1 VTTPSIEAA
10 GPPSD
15 LGTAPPSGSSPQL
28 GLRENW
34 WQFSLFTVITLL
46 IGMTIGVERVALPP
60 LAHHAFG
67 ITSVLYTVS
76 FISAFGAVKS
86 AMNLVAGRLS
96 DRRGRKMI
104 LLAGWGFAVP
114 YALIIIF
121 ATAWWQVIVA
131 NLFLGV
137 NQALTWTMSVTAK
150 IDLVGPVN
158 RGLAVGVDESA
169 GYIGVGL
176 GGFAAGL
183 LVSSY
188 GLRPT
193 PYLLALGVVALGA
206 LLTLGPAKETLH
218 FARHESLT
226 QHMAIGDAAVV
237 SNPGPAPEPA
247 AATEPG
253 AGAGNAITEP
263 GDPGA
268 SRVGDPTAVAHT
280 LTGPSASAASPTF
293 PPARAAPPT
302 AATQPTAPGTADEQ
316 AQGSSHPPAPNL
328 RRLAAYMSWH
338 DRSMLAVC
346 QAGFLNKFAD
356 SLVAAFFPLYLARHG
371 VALADVGLLVGVYAW
386 VWGLGQVAAGALADR
401 IGRKMPITIGTLL
414 IAGGLALFVATADHG
429 AWFAGAALMGLGMA
443 LAYPNLITSVG
454 DVADPSWRGGAL
466 GVYRLW
472 RDGGYAIGPLV
483 LGVIAALG
491 GITAALWAGVAF
503 VGASGIVLLLL
514 LRETDPRR
522 RRQPPAWS
530 THPEWVS
537 P

>member
-1 VTTPSIEAA
+1 MPLSTAS
-10 GPPSD
+10 
-15 LGTAPPSGSSPQL
+15 GTSTSHRL

-34 WQFSLFTVITLL
+34 WQFSVFTAITLL

-60 LAHHAFG
+60 LARHAFG

-86 AMNLVAGRLS
+86 VMNLVSGRLS
-96 DRRGRKMI
+96 DRRGRKII
-104 LLAGWGFAVP
+104 LLTGWAFAVP

-150 IDLVGPVN
+150 IDLVGPTN

-188 GLRPT
+188 GLRPA
-193 PYLLALGVVALGA
+193 PYVLALGVVVVGVLV
-206 LLTLGPAKETLH
+206 TVGPAKETIN
-218 FARHESLT
+218 FARSESAEASSAGLSPT
-226 QHMAIGDAAVV
+226 K
-237 SNPGPAPEPA
+237 
-247 AATEPG
+247 ATE
-253 AGAGNAITEP
+253 
-263 GDPGA
+263 
-268 SRVGDPTAVAHT
+268 
-280 LTGPSASAASPTF
+280 ASAAP
-293 PPARAAPPT
+293 
-302 AATQPTAPGTADEQ
+302 
-316 AQGSSHPPAPNL
+316 SHPPAPQL

-346 QAGFLNKFAD
+346 QAGFFNKFAD
-356 SLVAAFFPLYLARHG
+356 TLVAAFFPLYLARRG
-371 VALADVGLLVGVYAW
+371 VSLAEIGLLVGVYAW

-401 IGRKMPITIGTLL
+401 IGRKLPITSGTFL
-414 IAGGLALFVATADHG
+414 IAGGLALFVATSPHD
-429 AWFAGAALMGLGMA
+429 AWFAGAGGMGVGMA
-443 LAYPNLITSVG
+443 LAYPNLITAVG
-454 DVADPSWRGGAL
+454 DVADPGWRGGAL

-472 RDGGYAIGPLV
+472 RDGGYAIGPLI
-483 LGVIAALG
+483 LGAIAATA
-491 GITAALWAGVAF
+491 GITAAIWAGVALL
-503 VGASGIVLLLL
+503 GASGLTLLVL
-514 LRETDPRR
+514 LRETDPHRR
-522 RRQPPAWS
+522 RSNPAWQS
-530 THPEWVS
+530 HPEWVA

>member
-1 VTTPSIEAA
+1 MTPDESASA
-10 GPPSD
+10 SSTPPA
-15 LGTAPPSGSSPQL
+15 TAPEAPADHRL

-34 WQFSLFTVITLL
+34 WQFSVFTAITLL

-60 LAHHAFG
+60 LARHAFG

-86 AMNLVAGRLS
+86 VMNLVSGRLS
-96 DRRGRKMI
+96 DRRGRKGI
-104 LLAGWGFAVP
+104 LLVGWAFAVP

-150 IDLVGPVN
+150 IDLVGPTN

-193 PYLLALGVVALGA
+193 PYLLALGVVVLGV
-206 LLTLGPAKETLH
+206 LVTLGPAKETIH
-218 FARHESLT
+218 FARTEST
-226 QHMAIGDAAVV
+226 GVRSAGPSPAP
-237 SNPGPAPEPA
+237 PGPQAPAPA
-247 AATEPG
+247 PA
-253 AGAGNAITEP
+253 
-263 GDPGA
+263 
-268 SRVGDPTAVAHT
+268 PT
-280 LTGPSASAASPTF
+280 
-293 PPARAAPPT
+293 PA
-302 AATQPTAPGTADEQ
+302 Q
-316 AQGSSHPPAPNL
+316 AQAPQL
-328 RRLAAYMSWH
+328 RRLASYMSWH

-346 QAGFLNKFAD
+346 QAGFFNKFAD
-356 SLVAAFFPLYLARHG
+356 SLVAAFFPLYLARRG
-371 VALADVGLLVGVYAW
+371 VSLAEVGLLVGIYAW
-386 VWGLGQVAAGALADR
+386 VWGLGQVPAGALADR
-401 IGRKMPITIGTLL
+401 IGRKLPITAGTFL
-414 IAGGLALFVATADHG
+414 AAAGLAIFAATSAHE
-429 AWFAGAALMGLGMA
+429 AWFAGAVLMGVGMA
-443 LAYPNLITSVG
+443 LAYPNLLTAVG
-454 DVADPSWRGGAL
+454 DVADPAWRGGAL

-483 LGVIAALG
+483 LGGVAATA
-491 GITAALWAGVAF
+491 GITAAIWTGAALL
-503 VGASGIVLLLL
+503 GASGLTLLVL
-514 LRETDPRR
+514 LRETDPHRR
-522 RRQPPAWS
+522 HSNPAWRS
-530 THPEWVS
+530 HPEWVA

>member
-1 VTTPSIEAA
+1 MRVATQV
-10 GPPSD
+10 GHR
-15 LGTAPPSGSSPQL
+15 L

-34 WQFSLFTVITLL
+34 WQFSVFTAITLL

-60 LAHHAFG
+60 LASHAFG

-86 AMNLVAGRLS
+86 VMNLVAGRLS
-96 DRRGRKMI
+96 DRRGRKGI
-104 LLAGWGFAVP
+104 LLAGWAFAVP

-183 LVSSY
+183 LVSAY

-193 PYLLALGVVALGA
+193 PYLLALGVVVLGILVTA
-206 LLTLGPAKETLH
+206 GPARETLH
-218 FARHESLT
+218 FARSESQAQSDT
-226 QHMAIGDAAVV
+226 STGTPTDTHA
-237 SNPGPAPEPA
+237 PAPHL
-247 AATEPG
+247 G
-253 AGAGNAITEP
+253 
-263 GDPGA
+263 
-268 SRVGDPTAVAHT
+268 
-280 LTGPSASAASPTF
+280 
-293 PPARAAPPT
+293 
-302 AATQPTAPGTADEQ
+302 
-316 AQGSSHPPAPNL
+316 
-328 RRLAAYMSWH
+328 RLAAYMSWH

-356 SLVAAFFPLYLARHG
+356 SLVAAFFPLFLVRRGVSLAE
-371 VALADVGLLVGVYAW
+371 VGLLVGVYAW

-401 IGRKMPITIGTLL
+401 IGRKLPITTGTFLV
-414 IAGGLALFVATADHG
+414 AGGLALVVATSVHA
-429 AWFAGAALMGLGMA
+429 AWFVGAALMGVGMA
-443 LAYPNLITSVG
+443 LAYPNLITAVG
-454 DVADPSWRGGAL
+454 DTADPAWRGGAL

-483 LGVIAALG
+483 LGGIAALG
-491 GITAALWAGVAF
+491 GITAAIWAGVAL
-503 VGASGIVLLLL
+503 VGASGVLLLVW
-514 LRETDPRR
+514 LRETDPKR
-522 RRQPPAWS
+522 RRQPPPWKD
-530 THPEWVS
+530 HPEWVAH
-537 P
+537 